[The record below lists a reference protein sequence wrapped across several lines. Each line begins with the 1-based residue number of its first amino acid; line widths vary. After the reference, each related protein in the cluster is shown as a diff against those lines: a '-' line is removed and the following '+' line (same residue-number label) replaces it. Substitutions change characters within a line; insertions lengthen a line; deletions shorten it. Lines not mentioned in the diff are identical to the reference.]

1 VISYLSITDPP
12 GTGPP
17 CSGQGNGNDAACPDI
32 FIISG
37 DLVTNLV
44 SGDNVLAVEVHQ
56 AATTSPDIV
65 FGCALSYAQT
75 VTIPPTLNF
84 FYERNIL
91 SLYWNGSGFTLQQ
104 ADELNGSWTNT
115 VVTNSPYILEIP
127 PDIKFFQ
134 LRK

>member
-1 VISYLSITDPP
+1 MHLRHLSALALL
-12 GTGPP
+12 
-17 CSGQGNGNDAACPDI
+17 AAAAP
-32 FIISG
+32 
-37 DLVTNLV
+37 
-44 SGDNVLAVEVHQ
+44 LAVW
-56 AATTSPDIV
+56 AAVSPYPGHPTTSPDIV

-115 VVTNSPYILEIP
+115 IVTNSPYILEIP